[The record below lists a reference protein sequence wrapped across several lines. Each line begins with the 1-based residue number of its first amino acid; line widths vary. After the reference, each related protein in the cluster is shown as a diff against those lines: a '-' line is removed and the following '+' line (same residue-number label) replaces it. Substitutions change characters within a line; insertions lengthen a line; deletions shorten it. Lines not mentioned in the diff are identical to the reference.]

1 MGDSNGILAEGGEK
15 AMLEVGKWG
24 VGAGAEGPM

>member
-1 MGDSNGILAEGGEK
+1 MGEGKGVLAEGGEK

-24 VGAGAEGPM
+24 VGAGSEGAM